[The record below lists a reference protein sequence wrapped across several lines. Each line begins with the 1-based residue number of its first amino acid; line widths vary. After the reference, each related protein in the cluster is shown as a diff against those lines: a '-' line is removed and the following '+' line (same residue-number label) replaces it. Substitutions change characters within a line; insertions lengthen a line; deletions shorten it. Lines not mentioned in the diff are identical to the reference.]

1 LRFSASYAADL
12 RELLFRLDAFGCG
25 PHAQIDAQTR
35 HCANDGERTGVDRRS
50 MAAIIDSLP
59 VRGVEEPLENG
70 EEPPARNARQPVDII
85 AIYPQLVSGLR

>member
-1 LRFSASYAADL
+1 
-12 RELLFRLDAFGCG
+12 
-25 PHAQIDAQTR
+25 
-35 HCANDGERTGVDRRS
+35 